1 MEISVTA
8 DRSRLKLHFRM
19 AVSVLAVF
27 VISGCATQ
35 ITFRRREALDNFVGL
50 DRATVIDKLGAPTRV
65 IAQNNIEFLAYDEHT
80 ERWIAGRP
88 GTSSP
93 DNRSYGPWVK
103 DSNCSTVF
111 RIAGGKIDAW
121 SVDGNDCR
129 DLSFPA
135 TGVDTAELLAKV
147 KLVGVER
154 IADYPHNPYTGRSP
168 VNDGQFYSQ

>member
-80 ERWIAGRP
+80 ER
-88 GTSSP
+88 
-93 DNRSYGPWVK
+93 PWVK